1 MYGEYKNE
9 RLMTDEIIPSFRE
22 KYEVY
27 ELLQEISESKRTID
41 IKNKEIFYL
50 SNQLVSVKDEYMQK
64 TLQLES
70 LLS

>member
-1 MYGEYKNE
+1 
-9 RLMTDEIIPSFRE
+9 MTDEIIPSFRE